1 MKNLK
6 WAFLKHPLQCKGVY
20 TKDYLEVYAQN

>member
-20 TKDYLEVYAQN
+20 TKDYLEVYGQN